1 MNKPAATPTPVE
13 RAERIL
19 SRRPPAADQPGAS
32 HVRQENAA
40 RAEAQVNRLGQT
52 VGQGILRV
60 AAHSYV
66 AAALQG
72 QKMIDSVSSA
82 WNRSVDQARQEQE
95 EQIARTQ
102 GAAAAKREAAEE
114 KRGEKTLRKAF
125 GDAEEA
131 ADVAG
136 EAAEA

>member
-1 MNKPAATPTPVE
+1 MMTNTTPPPTALE

-19 SRRPPAADQPGAS
+19 SRRQPAAAQAKRS
-32 HVRQENAA
+32 AEQ
-40 RAEAQVNRLGQT
+40 AEAQVERAGRS
-52 VGQGILRV
+52 VGQGLLRV
-60 AAHSYV
+60 TARGYV
-66 AAALQG
+66 ALALSG
-72 QKMIDSVSSA
+72 QKMVDSVSSA
-82 WNRSVDQARQEQE
+82 WKQSVDQARREQE

-102 GAAAAKREAAEE
+102 GAAAAKQEAAEE